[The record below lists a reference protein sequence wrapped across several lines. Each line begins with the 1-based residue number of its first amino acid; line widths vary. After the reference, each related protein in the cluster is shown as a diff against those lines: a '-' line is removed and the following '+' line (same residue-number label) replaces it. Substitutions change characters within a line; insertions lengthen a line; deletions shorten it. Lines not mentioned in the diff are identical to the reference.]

1 MTNVGRHFSWEC
13 YLVAVGIGQKSRS
26 IWMVRGCA
34 RHVGRLNAGAFVEVS
49 LLKVGQIGISTLEV
63 GGKTGLR

>member
-1 MTNVGRHFSWEC
+1 MGVLPGCSWDWSK
-13 YLVAVGIGQKSRS
+13 ISFHSDGQGLRQTCS
-26 IWMVRGCA
+26 
-34 RHVGRLNAGAFVEVS
+34 LNAGAFVEVS